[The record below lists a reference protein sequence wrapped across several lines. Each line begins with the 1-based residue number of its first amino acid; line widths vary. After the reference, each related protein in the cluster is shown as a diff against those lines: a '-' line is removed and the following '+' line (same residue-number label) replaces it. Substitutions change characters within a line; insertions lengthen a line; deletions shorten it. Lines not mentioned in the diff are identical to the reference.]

1 MIVLGIDASSDAAA
15 AGIVA
20 DGKLLC
26 EYTLNNGKNHSVKLL
41 PMIEAMLS
49 EAGLSFSDIDVY
61 SCGVGPGS
69 FTGVRIGVATAKG
82 FAQSW
87 NKPMVSLSSL
97 QLLAENLCGY
107 AGLRVPCIHARV
119 DELFC
124 AAYNADGEVVLPPS
138 VMTVLEL
145 SDFLKD
151 KTAMLCGDGALE
163 YAEELMQ
170 KNPGVTLCDRP
181 SAHVIRGGAAAE
193 LGYKFAAIGNTISC
207 EAMEPVYL
215 RLSQAEREYQA
226 RENGKNK

>member
-26 EYTLNNGKNHSVKLL
+26 EHTLNNGKNHSVKLL
-41 PMIEAMLS
+41 PMIESMLC
-49 EAGLSFSDIDVY
+49 EAGLSFPDIDVY

-107 AGLRVPCIHARV
+107 EGLRVPCIHARV

-124 AAYNADGEVVLPPS
+124 AAYNVAGEAVLPPS
-138 VMTVLEL
+138 VMTVSEL
-145 SDFLKD
+145 SEFLKD
-151 KTAMLCGDGALE
+151 QTAMLCGDGALQ
-163 YAEELMQ
+163 YAKELLQ
-170 KNPGVTLCDRP
+170 QNPNARVCDRP

-193 LGYKFAAIGNTISC
+193 LGYRLAKSGNTVSY

-215 RLSQAEREYQA
+215 RVSQAEREYQA
-226 RENGKNK
+226 RENGQNK